1 MPRNT
6 SLILCFVL
14 VVLLAPPVF
23 PQLEEEVRVDL
34 IEVWAKVTDKDNK
47 VVTDLRPEEFS
58 ILIDGKQMEMKCF
71 DKIFDDPPPVV
82 ADEDSISFEDS
93 QPNSRRVKRSFVFFF
108 DLLHSS
114 ARDIDFLKNKIGD
127 FLETSFHEEQD
138 QGVVFVLL
146 PSLHLGVVQK
156 MTRSREALID
166 VISKMRGNAN
176 QDIRIRNNEK
186 ELLEVLYAFGQGS
199 NSTQGGDRGG
209 AASRSV
215 ETIRQ
220 ARGLARTFASQDK
233 NLSKITLNSF
243 LSISDYLTDNASP
256 GRLVMMYVSGGF
268 SLRPGQ
274 NYYEIVDKAI
284 DDTSVVGSE
293 DMVFRDRPDNDFE
306 LEVRNAI
313 GLLNRLNV
321 TIYSIDAN
329 GMLEYNRGADRDTR
343 MAQLGINNITYT
355 QELQDSLAMISRETG
370 GMAFLNSQN
379 FAKGLAEVANDMNQQ
394 YWLCSTLPQFKKR
407 GTYHKID
414 VKVARNDLNVRHRK
428 GYVE

>member
-6 SLILCFVL
+6 SLVLCFVL

-47 VVTDLRPEEFS
+47 VITDLRPEEFS
-58 ILIDGKQMEMKCF
+58 IFIDGKQMEMKCF

-82 ADEDSISFEDS
+82 AEESISFEDS

-108 DLLHSS
+108 DLLHTS

-138 QGVVFVLL
+138 QGMVFVLL

-156 MTRSREALID
+156 MTRSRDALID

-199 NSTQGGDRGG
+199 SSAQGGERGG

-220 ARGLARTFASQDK
+220 ARGLARTFASQEK

-329 GMLEYNRGADRDTR
+329 GMLENNRGADRDSR
-343 MAQLGINNITYT
+343 MVQLGVNTVTYA

-379 FAKGLAEVANDMNQQ
+379 FARGLREVADDMNQQ

-414 VKVARNDLNVRHRK
+414 VKVARNDVNVRHRK